1 MTKKILI
8 LIECRE
14 SESIAES
21 ALSYARRELGATVAY
36 YGTDKAA
43 EHLIDGKP
51 DVVVYWATLNQ
62 QRMLSNETLRWIK
75 SRSRLVLWC
84 SESSSPNYAELL
96 DHYRDEELFDLRVG
110 TDGGNELN
118 YAKGLIDYQ
127 TLWPV
132 DPWWYETF
140 DYWDDILDQ
149 KIRRTRIEDPIKD
162 INLGFGGSIGDDRK
176 PLIRSFGNALTV
188 RERKAGNSEEFDR
201 YGSYAAWLMRC
212 RAVVNDATLDGGYA
226 VKNRVIEAGL
236 AGCCL
241 FEMTGSPLGKWG
253 LEAGHDFMLFNPDK
267 PEHLLAVTEMHEFP
281 EMAATFGS
289 RLREKVRQFHP
300 SKFWQRVLN
309 G

>member
-1 MTKKILI
+1 MTKKLLI

-21 ALSYARRELGATVAY
+21 ALSYARREHGAQVAY

-51 DVVVYWATLNQ
+51 DVVVYWATLNRE
-62 QRMLSNETLRWIK
+62 RMLSDETLRWLR
-75 SRSRLVLWC
+75 SRARLVLWC
-84 SESSSPNYAELL
+84 SESSSPHYAELL
-96 DHYRDEELFDLRVG
+96 AHYRDEKLFDLSIG
-110 TDGGNELN
+110 TDGGSDLV
-118 YAKGLIDYQ
+118 DWS

-132 DPWWYETF
+132 DPEWYAPALAI
-140 DYWDDILDQ
+140 DYGAGC
-149 KIRRTRIEDPIKD
+149 KD

-176 PLIRSFGNALTV
+176 PLIRSFGDALTV

-241 FEMTGSPLGKWG
+241 FEMCGSPLSKWG
-253 LEAGHDFMLFNPDK
+253 FDPGHDYLAFDPRVPD
-267 PEHLLAVTEMHEFP
+267 AVRAVVEAPEFP
-281 EMAATFGS
+281 DIAATFGS

-300 SKFWQRVLN
+300 SRFWEKVM

>member
-1 MTKKILI
+1 MKKLLI

-21 ALSYARRELGATVAY
+21 ALSYAKRELGATVAY

-62 QRMLSNETLRWIK
+62 QRMLSDETLRWIK

-84 SESSSPNYAELL
+84 SESSSPNYADLL
-96 DHYRDEELFDLRVG
+96 GHYRKQQQLFDLSIG
-110 TDGGNELN
+110 TDGGSELV
-118 YAKGLIDYQ
+118 DWS

-132 DPWWYETF
+132 DPWWYSSEGYFSEHWTPEE
-140 DYWDDILDQ
+140 
-149 KIRRTRIEDPIKD
+149 RD

-176 PLIRSFGNALTV
+176 PLIASFGDALTV

-212 RAVVNDATLDGGYA
+212 RAVVNDATLDGSYA

-236 AGCCL
+236 AGCLL
-241 FEMTGSPLGKWG
+241 FETLGSPLYKWG
-253 LEAGHDFMLFNPDK
+253 VKMGEDYLAYD
-267 PEHLLAVTEMHEFP
+267 PEHPQGVLNVIAMPEFP
-281 EMAATFGS
+281 DLAAAYGV

-300 SKFWQRVLN
+300 SKFWQRVL
-309 G
+309 GD